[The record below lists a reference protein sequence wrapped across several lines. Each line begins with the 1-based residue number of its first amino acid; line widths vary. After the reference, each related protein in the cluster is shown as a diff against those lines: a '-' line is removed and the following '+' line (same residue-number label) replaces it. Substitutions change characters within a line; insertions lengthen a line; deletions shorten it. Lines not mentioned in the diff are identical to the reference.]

1 MKNVFVWEIIIL
13 LLLLCCPVGQEFI
26 YNVNNFPLICQVKKR
41 QVCLK
46 AENLS
51 KFVPSFSTTFLSLA
65 HSLSVQL
72 ALSIWWAGG
81 DIYTMKISENLFFHF
96 YLKNS
101 LQSSTIIPSK
111 LIHGIYGVVTDSK
124 PLIRNL
130 LVLNWQGRH
139 TGLHGMKTR
148 SSQIYRS
155 GSNIVDMI
163 FICLTWMMPP
173 FQSCKVFRY
182 FPLYSVRL
190 WRIETAIKLWKYLP

>member
-1 MKNVFVWEIIIL
+1 MKNVFVLEIIIL

-148 SSQIYRS
+148 SSR
-155 GSNIVDMI
+155 
-163 FICLTWMMPP
+163 FIGQAGILLIWYSSVSLEWCHL
-173 FQSCKVFRY
+173 FRVARCFDISHY
-182 FPLYSVRL
+182 ILEDYG
-190 WRIETAIKLWKYLP
+190 A

>member
-1 MKNVFVWEIIIL
+1 MPSKETSSVPESREFIKI
-13 LLLLCCPVGQEFI
+13 CPVI
-26 YNVNNFPLICQVKKR
+26 LNNI
-41 QVCLK
+41 
-46 AENLS
+46 
-51 KFVPSFSTTFLSLA
+51 FVPRSLPQCPA
-65 HSLSVQL
+65 RTQHMVGSP
-72 ALSIWWAGG
+72 GG

-96 YLKNS
+96 YLKSS

-155 GSNIVDMI
+155 GWNIVDMI

>member
-1 MKNVFVWEIIIL
+1 MLIIFRLFAKQRNVKCAWK
-13 LLLLCCPVGQEFI
+13 PRI
-26 YNVNNFPLICQVKKR
+26 YQ
-41 QVCLK
+41 
-46 AENLS
+46 NLS
-51 KFVPSFSTTFLSLA
+51 RHSQQHFCPSLTPSVSSS
-65 HSLSVQL
+65 HSAYGGQS
-72 ALSIWWAGG
+72 GG
-81 DIYTMKISENLFFHF
+81 DIYIMKISENLFFHF
-96 YLKNS
+96 YLKSS

-111 LIHGIYGVVTDSK
+111 LTHGIYGVVTDSK
-124 PLIRNL
+124 SLIRNL

-155 GSNIVDMI
+155 GWNIVDMI